1 MDSRPKAASQVDG
14 SWEINVMQKLAGGSS
29 QTAGAAKQVVLPSL
43 PGYNLSK
50 NVVGGPLVRQ
60 TFGSDYGP
68 ETYNVGVS
76 FCLKGNVAC
85 QLSLCTCRVSVLGF
99 REHLCG
105 MLA

>member
-1 MDSRPKAASQVDG
+1 
-14 SWEINVMQKLAGGSS
+14 
-29 QTAGAAKQVVLPSL
+29 L

-76 FCLKGNVAC
+76 FA
-85 QLSLCTCRVSVLGF
+85 
-99 REHLCG
+99 
-105 MLA
+105 